1 MNCEDLMKEIISGRW
16 TSEELDN
23 LTSALRFARDFKAK
37 QAKLSLRVGHA
48 ASFKDRTGKTLTGVV
63 SKINNKSILIFVDGA
78 RWRVSPSLVS
88 AA

>member
-1 MNCEDLMKEIISGRW
+1 MNCEDLMKEIIAGRW
-16 TSEELDN
+16 TNEEIDN
-23 LTSALRFARDFKAK
+23 LVAAVRFACEFKAK
-37 QAKLSLRVGHA
+37 EAKASLRVGHKA
-48 ASFKDRTGKTLTGVV
+48 TFKDRSGKTLVGVV